1 MMKIFL
7 RAANQE
13 KNASH
18 WELIPPN
25 TLTREGSTIMEN
37 KDNAEK
43 SNVEQPSLEKGPAK
57 LVFPPQLN
65 LKS

>member
-1 MMKIFL
+1 M
-7 RAANQE
+7 
-13 KNASH
+13 
-18 WELIPPN
+18 
-25 TLTREGSTIMEN
+25 GN

-65 LKS
+65 LKC